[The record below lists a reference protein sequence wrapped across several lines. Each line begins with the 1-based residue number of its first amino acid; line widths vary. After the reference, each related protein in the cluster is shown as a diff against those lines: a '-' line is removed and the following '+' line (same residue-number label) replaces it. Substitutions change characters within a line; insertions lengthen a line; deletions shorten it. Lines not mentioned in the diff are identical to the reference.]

1 MEALEAIMSRKSV
14 REFEAKPVP
23 EEAVKKMLAAAMQ
36 APSARKG
43 LPWHFVVVTDRKK
56 LAALKEFHP
65 HAAMAA
71 DAPLGILVCADTS
84 NERSRGYFVH
94 DCAAATENLL
104 LAAHALGLG
113 GVWTGV
119 HPSEGRMEGFR
130 RLFGIPA
137 HVAPISFAVIGYP
150 KAKEAARP
158 RYDEERVHM
167 ENWQR
172 A

>member
-1 MEALEAIMSRKSV
+1 MEALEAIMGRKSV
-14 REFEAKPVP
+14 REFEAKSVP
-23 EEAVKKMLAAAMQ
+23 EDALKKILAAAMQ

-43 LPWHFVVVTDRKK
+43 LPWHFVVVTDREK
-56 LAALKEFHP
+56 LAALREFSP

-71 DAPLGILVCADTS
+71 DAPLGILVCADTT
-84 NERSRGYFVH
+84 NEKSRGYFVQ

-119 HPSEGRMEGFR
+119 HPNEARMEGFR
-130 RLFGIPA
+130 KLFGIPA

-150 KAKEAARP
+150 KAKEAAQP
-158 RYDEERVHM
+158 RYDEERVHR
-167 ENWQR
+167 EKW
-172 A
+172 